1 MTERYLDDVQDEA
14 YRKSSLYGDAACEAE
29 ASLPARKSAAE
40 VLDGDGE
47 GDCEIDGHGPERI
60 SLSGSW
66 RMQDSEPADPGDPAP
81 NTGWFGRK
89 AKASRGMAEK
99 WYAPGADRSGW
110 REVTVPTTVQ
120 RALVGLGELADPYW
134 DTNTIDELETYGQP
148 KETPVW
154 FRRTRAERSD
164 WWFAR
169 SFEAPAD
176 WRGRRLTMRFEGI
189 DYSGTVFL
197 NGMSLGHHA
206 GMFGGPDLDVTQL
219 VDFDGPNE
227 LVVRIDQAPESWNGI
242 MKGSPGFGWHYG
254 HLISLGIWKDVW
266 LVAEPDVA
274 VSQPYVVT
282 RSIGPEGAVLEIAY
296 SVDSS
301 LEEPVPLEVQAEIRL
316 RAGHAEKGDAD
327 KAECFRF
334 VSNVEAP
341 HGRSRYKTEVTLR
354 NPSIWWPAGYGEQP
368 LYRLKLGAKRAA
380 ATDAEGRGRATVNG
394 APYSGGAANAIAAAG
409 TETTFGVR
417 TIEMAAAP
425 GARPEVDYR
434 WQFVVNGVPMFIK
447 GANWCWPDPM
457 LEQREALYAR
467 LIGLARCGHVQMLR
481 AWGGG
486 IVEEDAF
493 YRLCDEAG
501 ILVYQEFP
509 LCWGPMDA
517 PHTDLGVLDRQVT
530 RSVKRLRNHPSLVMW
545 GGGNENGEHGGADEA
560 LHLVGRRCRGLDPY
574 RPFHRTDPWGGSAH
588 NWNVYHGGEPLDA
601 ATLAMPSVFYGEYG
615 VPSMPARSS
624 CVRFVPEEALSA
636 WPPTEESRG
645 WLAHFHQF
653 SLKDVIKVMRYGSYG
668 PIRDLDTYI
677 AYSQAAQGES
687 IRFAAEIQR
696 AGASEGKTGF
706 WYYKF
711 TDLFPGHSWGIV
723 DFYGTPKLSYYQ
735 AKRACSP
742 RSAFATYDR
751 IGGWRA
757 GETFVA
763 ELHAANDTRD
773 ALRGAAADAT
783 LYDSGLCELWSGRY
797 DVELEANG
805 RVKLGRIAFAL
816 PGEAERLT
824 PFLLAVRLQDEDG
837 AAISDQWYEFNAQP
851 KTKDL
856 IAFEQAHLHDGNE
869 YPGAAAEEAF
879 ALYAGLPDAPMRR
892 LPKTSLALSAERYDG
907 GGIIRIRN
915 TGLVPAVRATIE
927 GFPVDWD
934 CYLADNEIGLR
945 PGEEVTIPYEA
956 PEGTALAGLTVR
968 AWNAPAVPAD
978 FAPEA
983 TAAESPNANNQG
995 GHGHV

>member
-29 ASLPARKSAAE
+29 ASRPARKAAAML
-40 VLDGDGE
+40 VDGDGE
-47 GDCEIDGHGPERI
+47 GDCGIDSHGPERM
-60 SLSGSW
+60 SLSGAW

-120 RALVGLGELADPYW
+120 RALVALGELADPYW
-134 DTNTIDELETYGQP
+134 DTNTIDELDAFGEP

-176 WRGRRLTMRFEGI
+176 WRGRRLALRFDGI

-206 GMFGGPDLDVTQL
+206 GMFGGPDLDVTRL

-274 VSQPYVVT
+274 VSELCVVT

-296 SVDSS
+296 SADSS
-301 LEEPVPLEVQAEIRL
+301 LEEPVALEIEGEIRL
-316 RAGHAEKGDAD
+316 QGDDADRDGAD
-327 KAECFRF
+327 KADAVRF
-334 VSNVEAP
+334 ISKLEAP
-341 HGRSRYKTEVTLR
+341 NGRSRHTTEVTLR

-368 LYRLKLGAKRAA
+368 LYRLKLGVRLSAA
-380 ATDAEGRGRATVNG
+380 VDADEREITV
-394 APYSGGAANAIAAAG
+394 AG
-409 TETTFGVR
+409 TATSFGVR
-417 TIEMAAAP
+417 TIEMLAAP
-425 GARPEVDYR
+425 GARPEADYR

-457 LEQREALYAR
+457 LEQREDLYAR
-467 LIGLARCGHVQMLR
+467 LIGLARRGHVQMLR

-486 IVEEDAF
+486 IVEEDVF

-509 LCWGPMDA
+509 LCWGPMDT

-560 LHLVGRRCRGLDPY
+560 LHLVGRRCRGLDPS

-624 CVRFVPEEALSA
+624 CVRFVPEESLSA

-653 SLKDVIKVMRYGSYG
+653 SLKDVIKVMRYGAYG
-668 PIRDLDTYI
+668 PIRDWETYI
-677 AYSQAAQGES
+677 AYSQSAQGES
-687 IRFAAEIQR
+687 IRFTAEIQR

-751 IGGWRA
+751 IGWQP

-773 ALRGAAADAT
+773 PLRGAEAIAT
-783 LYDSGLCELWSGRY
+783 VYDSGLSEIWSGRY

-816 PGEAERLT
+816 PGEAERPT
-824 PFLLAVRLQDEDG
+824 PFLLTVRLLDEEG

-851 KTKDL
+851 KTKEL

-869 YPGAAAEEAF
+869 YPGAVAEEAF

-892 LPKTSLALSAERYDG
+892 LPETSLALSFERLAG

-915 TGLVPAVRATIE
+915 TGLIPAIRVTID

-945 PGEEVTIPYEA
+945 PGEERTISYEA
-956 PEGTALAGLTVR
+956 PEGKALAGLTVR
-968 AWNAPAVPAD
+968 AWNAPAVPAEL
-978 FAPEA
+978 APDTPSAA
-983 TAAESPNANNQG
+983 TPLANNQG
-995 GHGHV
+995 GYRHV